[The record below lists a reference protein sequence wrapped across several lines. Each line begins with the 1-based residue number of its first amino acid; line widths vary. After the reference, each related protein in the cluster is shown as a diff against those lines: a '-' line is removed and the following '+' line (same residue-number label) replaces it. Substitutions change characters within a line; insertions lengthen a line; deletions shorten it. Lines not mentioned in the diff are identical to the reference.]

1 MANRLRQCKSDMKIL
16 GTSPNKRAYPDSSDH
31 EGVIRKLLIN
41 HGLIIR
47 LFVLVTLEDLLRTKS
62 IFVTE
67 IESLSWAR
75 AKFLKDVITI
85 NILRLPEIGF
95 NRLILGWYL
104 SNVLWLPVE
113 IAQICQKSFRPK
125 LCRTLEEDRRGTSFV
140 SFWGIF
146 FRCTNVLGDFCEING
161 SYYDVPNHHLSL
173 LSLLTPKA
181 RTQARQRGRY
191 SACIASSSSSL
202 SLFWE

>member
-1 MANRLRQCKSDMKIL
+1 MKIL

-62 IFVTE
+62 IFVNE

-85 NILRLPEIGF
+85 NIFRLPEIGF
-95 NRLILGWYL
+95 NRLILG
-104 SNVLWLPVE
+104 
-113 IAQICQKSFRPK
+113 
-125 LCRTLEEDRRGTSFV
+125 
-140 SFWGIF
+140 
-146 FRCTNVLGDFCEING
+146 
-161 SYYDVPNHHLSL
+161 
-173 LSLLTPKA
+173 
-181 RTQARQRGRY
+181 
-191 SACIASSSSSL
+191 
-202 SLFWE
+202 